1 MKRFKVRVLS
11 ATLVAVMGIM
21 GMAGCGATLDGTKT
35 VATID
40 GEEVPLGVASFALRY
55 SQAQTDY
62 YYKQLAAMYEGFGIG
77 EQNWD
82 EIQEG
87 ETKTTG
93 ELTKDDLM
101 NRLKELYEV
110 RKHASDYG
118 VEIAQADKDKIIAAA
133 KEFIANNDTSL
144 LARMGVTESDV
155 VEYLELET
163 YYKEAYEPMLKDKEI
178 IVTDEEAAQSTVT
191 YSFLSTNNLEEETA
205 KKQMEDLLAEYKKE
219 EDIATFDMTAFTDEK
234 DAGFMTTTASFGN
247 EEAEDGTGLDSAVV
261 AAARTLKDGEMYQEV
276 IEGEAGGG
284 YFIVRMDK
292 TKDEEATANKKET
305 IEKEKKQ
312 EAFDAMVDEMV
323 EKGNIKVD
331 EKVWSEVKLS
341 NKEKYTIKLPEVPEE
356 EIPVEEVP
364 AEEEEPVEVDP
375 AEEEIPLE
383 VGPEEETA
391 E

>member
-1 MKRFKVRVLS
+1 MRRFKVRVLS

-21 GMAGCGATLDGTKT
+21 GMVGCGATLDGTKT

-40 GEEVPLGVASFALRY
+40 GENVPLGVASFALRY

-93 ELTKDDLM
+93 ELTKDEIM

-118 VEIAQADKDKIIAAA
+118 VEIAQAEKDKIIAAA
-133 KEFIANNDTSL
+133 KEFIADNDRSL
-144 LARMGVTESDV
+144 LARMGVTEGDV
-155 VEYLELET
+155 AEYLELET

-178 IVTDEEAAQSTVT
+178 TVTDEEAAQSTVT

-219 EDIATFDMTAFTDEK
+219 EDIATFDMKAFTDEK
-234 DAGFMTTTASFGN
+234 DAGFMTTIASFGN
-247 EEAEDGTGLDSAVV
+247 EEDGTGLDSAVV
-261 AAARTLKDGEMYQEV
+261 EAARTLKDGEMYQEV

-292 TKDEEATANKKET
+292 TKDEEATAKKKET

-312 EAFDAMVDEMV
+312 EAFDEMVDEMV
-323 EKGNIKVD
+323 EKADIKID
-331 EKVWSEVKLS
+331 EKVWDKVKLS
-341 NKEKYTIKLPEVPEE
+341 NKEKYTIELPEA
-356 EIPVEEVP
+356 PVEEVP
-364 AEEEEPVEVDP
+364 VEEVPVEAEEAPEPTVGAEEP
-375 AEEEIPLE
+375 AE
-383 VGPEEETA
+383 
-391 E
+391 